1 MCEIEQVIVT
11 VLLMVMAY
19 RDLRT
24 KQVSCLALVIMA
36 ILVVVIRMLFV
47 EDTIWSTLGGVAVGI
62 SFFFISKYSRESVG
76 YGDSWLILLLG
87 VLIGGKKVMEVI
99 FIASFMAALF
109 SVGYGL
115 VRGWNRKNTIP
126 FIPFLALAYVGVV
139 LL

>member
-1 MCEIEQVIVT
+1 MCEIEKAIVA

-24 KQVSCLALVIMA
+24 KQISCLS
-36 ILVVVIRMLFV
+36 LVVMAVLVLALRMLFV

-76 YGDSWLILLLG
+76 YGDSWLIFLLG
-87 VLIGGKKVMEVI
+87 IFLGGKKVMEVI
-99 FIASFMAALF
+99 FTASFLAALF

-126 FIPFLALAYVGVV
+126 FIPFLAVAYVGVA

>member
-1 MCEIEQVIVT
+1 MCEIEQVIVA

-24 KQVSCLALVIMA
+24 KQVSCLSLVIMA
-36 ILVVVIRMLFV
+36 ILVVVLRMLFV

-76 YGDSWLILLLG
+76 YGDSWLILSLG

-99 FIASFMAALF
+99 FLASFMAALF
-109 SVGYGL
+109 SLGYGL

-126 FIPFLALAYVGVV
+126 FIPFLAMAYVGVV

>member
-62 SFFFISKYSRESVG
+62 SFFLISKYSRESVG